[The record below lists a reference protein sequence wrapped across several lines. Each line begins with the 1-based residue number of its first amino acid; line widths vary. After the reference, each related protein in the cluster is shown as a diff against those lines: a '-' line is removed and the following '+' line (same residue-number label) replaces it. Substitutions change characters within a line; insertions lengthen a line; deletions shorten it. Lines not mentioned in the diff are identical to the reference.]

1 MQSDLTK
8 TVIHRTLMQRT
19 LFEKIWEVHRVA
31 QRADG
36 RDLIYIDRHVLHELH
51 AHHAFAQL
59 QKQGRPVRRA
69 DLTFAVQDHTVATK
83 PGRDDDTNPSGS
95 AFIKAMR
102 DGCRDNN
109 IRLFDI
115 DDPEQGISH
124 VVAPE
129 LGIVLPGATHAVP
142 DSHAST
148 VGGVG
153 ALAFGCGTSELA
165 HILATQV
172 MALKRPQRM
181 RVRLDGR
188 LGAHVS
194 AKDVALRIIAEI
206 GVAGARG
213 YAVEY
218 AGTAVRAMPIEQRMT
233 LCNLNIEMGGR
244 SGFVAPDDA
253 TFHWLAGRPFMPQGA
268 EWDGALRHW
277 RTLASDDEASFD
289 REVALDCTA
298 LEPQITWGT
307 DPSQVVGISGR
318 VPDPAELDPGRR
330 AAAVSA
336 FGYMGLIPDTPLIGL
351 PVDRVFI
358 GSCTN
363 SRLPDLQVAA
373 DLVRGRHVARGVVAM
388 VVPGSSSVKREAE
401 AAGLD
406 RVFRD
411 AGFFWGES
419 GCSMCAGGNG
429 DRGQPGER
437 CVSTTNRNFENR
449 QGPKV
454 RTHLASPATAA
465 ATAIAGRIA
474 DARQLMSGT
483 A

>member
-1 MQSDLTK
+1 MA
-8 TVIHRTLMQRT
+8 RT
-19 LFEKIWEVHRVA
+19 LFDKIWDFHCVG

-59 QKQGRPVRRA
+59 EKQNRPVHRPN
-69 DLTFAVQDHTVATK
+69 LTFAVQDHTVATK
-83 PGRDDDTNPSGS
+83 PGRDDATNPSGT

-102 DGCRDNN
+102 EGCRKNG

-153 ALAFGCGTSELA
+153 ALAFGCGTSELG

-172 MALKRPQRM
+172 MALKRPKRM
-181 RVRLDGR
+181 RARLDGR

-194 AKDVALRIIAEI
+194 AKDVALRLIAEL

-213 YAVEY
+213 YTVEY
-218 AGTAVRAMPIEQRMT
+218 AGSAARAMPIEQRMT
-233 LCNLNIEMGGR
+233 LCNLKLEMGGR
-244 SGFVAPDDA
+244 SGFGAPDDA
-253 TFHWLAGRPFMPQGA
+253 TFAWLKGRPYAPQGA
-268 EWDGALRHW
+268 MWDRALAHW
-277 RTLASDDEASFD
+277 RSLASDDGAEFD
-289 REVALDCTA
+289 REVVLDCGT

-307 DPSQVVGISGR
+307 DPSQVVGISGC
-318 VPDPAELDPGRR
+318 VPEPAAVDASRR
-330 AAAVSA
+330 AAAESA
-336 FGYMGLIPDTPLIGL
+336 FAYMGLAPGTPLAGL
-351 PVDRVFI
+351 PVNRVFI

-373 DLVRGRHVARGVVAM
+373 AVVRGRRVAEGVFAM

-429 DRGQPGER
+429 DRGEPGER

-474 DARQLMSGT
+474 DVRQLLAG
-483 A
+483 AA

>member
-1 MQSDLTK
+1 MP
-8 TVIHRTLMQRT
+8 RT
-19 LFEKIWEVHRVA
+19 LFDKIWEFHLVG
-31 QRADG
+31 QRSDG
-36 RDLIYIDRHVLHELH
+36 RDLLYIDRHVLHELH
-51 AHHAFAQL
+51 AHHSFAQL
-59 QKQGRPVRRA
+59 EKQQRSVHRP

-83 PGRDDDTNPSGS
+83 PGRNDDTNPSGT
-95 AFIKAMR
+95 AFLKAMR
-102 DGCRDNN
+102 EGTRKNG
-109 IRLFDI
+109 IKLFDVN
-115 DDPEQGISH
+115 DPDQGISH

-153 ALAFGCGTSELA
+153 ALAFGCGTSELT

-172 MALKRPQRM
+172 MALKRPKRM
-181 RVRLDGR
+181 RVRLEGKLDD
-188 LGAHVS
+188 HVS
-194 AKDVALRIIAEI
+194 AKDVALRLIAEL

-213 YAVEY
+213 YVVEY
-218 AGTAVRAMPIEQRMT
+218 AGSAIRAMPIEQRMT

-253 TFHWLAGRPFMPQGA
+253 TFAWLHERPYAPQG
-268 EWDGALRHW
+268 EMWDRALRYW
-277 RTLASDDEASFD
+277 RTLTTDDDAAFD
-289 REVALDCTA
+289 REVELDCNA

-307 DPSQVVGISGR
+307 DPSQVVDISGR
-318 VPDPAELDPGRR
+318 VPEVSAVDPGRR
-330 AAAVSA
+330 AAAESA
-336 FGYMGLIPDTPLIGL
+336 FAYMDLKPGTPLAGL
-351 PVDRVFI
+351 PVKRVFI

-373 DLVRGRHVARGVVAM
+373 AVVRGRRVAEGVFAM
-388 VVPGSSSVKREAE
+388 VVPGSSTVKREAE

-406 RVFRD
+406 RVFRE

-429 DRGQPGER
+429 DRGEPGER

-449 QGPKV
+449 QGPRV

-465 ATAIAGRIA
+465 ASAIAGRIA
-474 DARQLMSGT
+474 DVRQLV
-483 A
+483 

>member
-1 MQSDLTK
+1 
-8 TVIHRTLMQRT
+8 MQRT
-19 LFEKIWEVHRVA
+19 LFEKIWEFHRVA

-59 QKQGRPVRRA
+59 QKQGCPVRRA

-102 DGCRDNN
+102 EGCRNNN
-109 IRLFDI
+109 IRLFDV

-213 YAVEY
+213 HAVEY

-253 TFHWLAGRPFMPQGA
+253 TFEWLASRPFVPQGA
-268 EWDGALRHW
+268 EWDVALRHW
-277 RTLASDDEASFD
+277 RTLTSDDEASFD
-289 REVALDCTA
+289 RDVVLDCTV

-318 VPDPAELDPGRR
+318 VPDPAALDPGRR
-330 AAAVSA
+330 AAALSA
-336 FGYMGLIPDTPLIGL
+336 FGYMDLAPGTPLAGL

-363 SRLPDLQVAA
+363 SRLPDLQIAA

-411 AGFFWGES
+411 AGFFWGKS

-474 DARQLMSGT
+474 DARQLTAGT

>member
-1 MQSDLTK
+1 MRSGLAT
-8 TVIHRTLMQRT
+8 TVMQRT
-19 LFEKIWEVHRVA
+19 LFDKIWDFHRVA

-59 QKQGRPVRRA
+59 EKQGRPVRRA

-102 DGCRDNN
+102 DGCRKNG
-109 IRLFDI
+109 IRLFDV

-165 HILATQV
+165 HILTTQV

-181 RVRLDGR
+181 RVKLDGG

-218 AGTAVRAMPIEQRMT
+218 AGAAVRVMPIEQRMT
-233 LCNLNIEMGGR
+233 LCNLNIETGGR
-244 SGFVAPDDA
+244 SGFIAPDDT
-253 TFHWLAGRPFMPQGA
+253 TFEWLARRPFVPQGA
-268 EWDGALRHW
+268 AWDGALRYW
-277 RTLASDDEASFD
+277 RTLTSDEDAAFD
-289 REVALDCTA
+289 REVALDCAA

-318 VPDPAELDPGRR
+318 VPDPAALDPSRR
-330 AAAVSA
+330 AAALNA
-336 FGYMGLIPDTPLIGL
+336 FGYMGLVPGTPLVGL

-363 SRLPDLQVAA
+363 SRLPDLQLAA
-373 DLVRGRHVARGVVAM
+373 EIVRGRRVAEGVVAM

-406 RVFRD
+406 RVFRA

-449 QGPKV
+449 QGSKV

-474 DARQLMSGT
+474 DARQLAAGRS
-483 A
+483 

>member
-1 MQSDLTK
+1 MP
-8 TVIHRTLMQRT
+8 RT
-19 LFEKIWEVHRVA
+19 LFDKIWDFHRVG
-31 QRADG
+31 QRGDG
-36 RDLIYIDRHVLHELH
+36 RDLLYIDRHVLHELH

-59 QKQGRPVRRA
+59 EKQGRPVRRA
-69 DLTFAVQDHTVATK
+69 DITFAVQDHTVATK
-83 PGRDDDTNPSGS
+83 PGRDENTNPGGT

-102 DGCRDNN
+102 EGCRKNG
-109 IRLFDI
+109 IRLFDV
-115 DDPEQGISH
+115 DDREQGICH

-129 LGIVLPGATHAVP
+129 MGLVLPGATHAVP

-148 VGGVG
+148 VGGLG
-153 ALAFGCGTSELA
+153 ALAFGCGTTELG

-172 MALKRPQRM
+172 MAMKRPKSM

-194 AKDVALRIIAEI
+194 AKDIALRLIADL

-218 AGTAVRAMPIEQRMT
+218 AGSAIVAMPIEQRMT

-244 SGFVAPDDA
+244 SGFVAPDDK
-253 TFHWLAGRPFMPQGA
+253 TFAWLEGRPYVPQDQM
-268 EWDGALRHW
+268 WDRALAHW
-277 RTLASDDEASFD
+277 RTLTTDDGAVFD
-289 REVALDCTA
+289 REVTLDCGE

-307 DPSQVVGISGR
+307 DPSQVVGISGK
-318 VPDPAELDPGRR
+318 VPEPAAIDASRR
-330 AAAVSA
+330 AAAESA
-336 FGYMGLIPDTPLIGL
+336 FAYMGLEPGTPLMGL
-351 PVDRVFI
+351 PVHRVFI

-363 SRLPDLQVAA
+363 SRLPDLEVAA
-373 DLVRGRHVARGVVAM
+373 MIVKGRRVADGVFAM

-429 DRGQPGER
+429 DRAEPGQR
-437 CVSTTNRNFENR
+437 VVSTTNRNFENR

-465 ATAIAGRIA
+465 ASAITGRIA
-474 DARQLMSGT
+474 DVRQLVGSH
-483 A
+483 

>member
-1 MQSDLTK
+1 
-8 TVIHRTLMQRT
+8 MQRT
-19 LFEKIWEVHRVA
+19 LFEKIWEFHRAA

-59 QKQGRPVRRA
+59 QKQSRPVRRA

-83 PGRDDDTNPSGS
+83 PGRDDATNPSGS

-102 DGCRDNN
+102 EGCRNNN

-148 VGGVG
+148 VGGIG

-172 MALKRPQRM
+172 MALKRPRRM

-188 LGAHVS
+188 LGVHVS

-213 YAVEY
+213 HAVEY
-218 AGTAVRAMPIEQRMT
+218 AGAAVRAMPIEQRMT

-253 TFHWLAGRPFMPQGA
+253 TFEWLADRPFVPQGA
-268 EWDGALRHW
+268 EWDAALRHW
-277 RTLASDDEASFD
+277 RTLTGDDEASFD
-289 REVALDCTA
+289 RDVTLDCTA

-318 VPDPAELDPGRR
+318 VPDPAGLDSSRR
-330 AAAVSA
+330 AAALSA
-336 FGYMGLIPDTPLIGL
+336 FGYMDLAPGTPLAGL

-373 DLVRGRHVARGVVAM
+373 DLVRGRHVARGVIAM

-429 DRGQPGER
+429 DRGEPGER
-437 CVSTTNRNFENR
+437 IVSTTNRNFENR

-454 RTHLASPATAA
+454 RTHLVSPATAA

-474 DARQLMSGT
+474 DVRQL
-483 A
+483 

>member
-1 MQSDLTK
+1 MHSGLAT
-8 TVIHRTLMQRT
+8 TVMQRT
-19 LFEKIWEVHRVA
+19 LFDKIWDFHRVA

-59 QKQGRPVRRA
+59 EKQGRPVRRA

-102 DGCRDNN
+102 DGCRKNG
-109 IRLFDI
+109 IRLFDL

-165 HILATQV
+165 HILTTQV

-181 RVRLDGR
+181 RVKLDGS

-218 AGTAVRAMPIEQRMT
+218 AGAAVRVMPIEQRMT
-233 LCNLNIEMGGR
+233 LCNLNIETGGR
-244 SGFVAPDDA
+244 SGFIAPDDT
-253 TFHWLAGRPFMPQGA
+253 TFEWLARRPFVPQGA
-268 EWDGALRHW
+268 AWDGALRYW
-277 RTLASDDEASFD
+277 RTLTSDEDAAFD
-289 REVALDCTA
+289 REVALDCAA
-298 LEPQITWGT
+298 LEPQITWG
-307 DPSQVVGISGR
+307 PIQARSSAFRAACRIRLRSI
-318 VPDPAELDPGRR
+318 R
-330 AAAVSA
+330 AAAPPRLMRSA
-336 FGYMGLIPDTPLIGL
+336 IW
-351 PVDRVFI
+351 
-358 GSCTN
+358 GSC
-363 SRLPDLQVAA
+363 RE
-373 DLVRGRHVARGVVAM
+373 RR
-388 VVPGSSSVKREAE
+388 SSACR
-401 AAGLD
+401 
-406 RVFRD
+406 
-411 AGFFWGES
+411 WI
-419 GCSMCAGGNG
+419 GCLSA
-429 DRGQPGER
+429 
-437 CVSTTNRNFENR
+437 
-449 QGPKV
+449 
-454 RTHLASPATAA
+454 PAPTAA
-465 ATAIAGRIA
+465 CPTCSSRPKSCAAAAWPRA
-474 DARQLMSGT
+474 WWP
-483 A
+483 

>member
-1 MQSDLTK
+1 MRSGLAT
-8 TVIHRTLMQRT
+8 TVMQRT
-19 LFEKIWEVHRVA
+19 LFDKIWDFHCVA

-59 QKQGRPVRRA
+59 EKQGRPVRRA

-83 PGRDDDTNPSGS
+83 PGRDEDTNPSGS

-102 DGCRDNN
+102 DGCRKNG
-109 IRLFDI
+109 IRLFDL

-165 HILATQV
+165 HILTTQV

-181 RVRLDGR
+181 RVRLDGG

-218 AGTAVRAMPIEQRMT
+218 AGVAIRAMPIEQRMT

-244 SGFVAPDDA
+244 SGFIAPDDT
-253 TFHWLAGRPFMPQGA
+253 TFEWLARRPFVPQGA
-268 EWDGALRHW
+268 AWDGALRYW
-277 RTLASDDEASFD
+277 RTLTSDDDAAFD
-289 REVALDCTA
+289 REVALDCAA

-318 VPDPAELDPGRR
+318 VPDPAALDPSRR
-330 AAAVSA
+330 AAALNA
-336 FGYMGLIPDTPLIGL
+336 FSYMGLVPGMPLVGL

-363 SRLPDLQVAA
+363 SRLPDLQLAA
-373 DLVRGRHVARGVVAM
+373 DIVRGHRVAEGVVAM

-401 AAGLD
+401 AVGLD

-474 DARQLMSGT
+474 DARQLGAGRS
-483 A
+483 

>member
-1 MQSDLTK
+1 MA
-8 TVIHRTLMQRT
+8 RT
-19 LFEKIWEVHRVA
+19 LFDKIWHSHRVG

-36 RDLIYIDRHVLHELH
+36 RDLLYIDRHVLHELH

-59 QKQGRPVRRA
+59 EKQKRPVHRP

-83 PGRDDDTNPSGS
+83 PGRNDDTNPSGT

-102 DGCRDNN
+102 DGCRKNG

-172 MALKRPQRM
+172 MALKRPKSM
-181 RVRLDGR
+181 RVRLEGR

-194 AKDVALRIIAEI
+194 AKDIALRLIAEL

-213 YAVEY
+213 YVVEY
-218 AGTAVRAMPIEQRMT
+218 AGAAARAMPIEQRMT

-253 TFHWLAGRPFMPQGA
+253 TFAWIKGRPYAPQGA
-268 EWDGALRHW
+268 MWDRALGHW
-277 RTLASDDEASFD
+277 RSLVSDDDAVFD
-289 REVALDCTA
+289 REVVLDCGA

-307 DPSQVVGISGR
+307 DPSQVVGISSR
-318 VPDPAELDPGRR
+318 VPEPGALEAARR
-330 AAAVSA
+330 AAAESA
-336 FGYMGLIPDTPLIGL
+336 FAYMGLQPGMPLAGL
-351 PVDRVFI
+351 PVNRVFI

-363 SRLPDLQVAA
+363 SRLPDLEIAA
-373 DLVRGRHVARGVVAM
+373 AIVRGRRVAEGVFAM
-388 VVPGSSSVKREAE
+388 VVPGSSSVKRDAE

-419 GCSMCAGGNG
+419 GCSMCAGGNS

-474 DARQLMSGT
+474 DVRQLMTG
-483 A
+483 AA